1 MVLHQCRLCF
11 VGALSEVWDLQWAK
25 TGRFQL
31 YNHGSAAVN
40 RLVYKKPEPP
50 DIAEGYSLLDI
61 PVDVVAGES
70 HSSSFPLLPLHWIWH
85 VSVMVLPQAWSCTCL
100 SRAPLLQ
107 SCRAC

>member
-1 MVLHQCRLCF
+1 MW
-11 VGALSEVWDLQWAK
+11 GLQWAK

-61 PVDVVAGES
+61 PVDVVAGDS
-70 HSSSFPLLPLHWIWH
+70 QASPFPLLHQHWTWH
-85 VSVMVLPQAWSCTCL
+85 VIVLVLAQVWSCIWL
-100 SRAPLLQ
+100 STAPLLQ
-107 SCRAC
+107 RCGAC

>member
-1 MVLHQCRLCF
+1 MW
-11 VGALSEVWDLQWAK
+11 GLQWAK

-61 PVDVVAGES
+61 PVDVVAG
-70 HSSSFPLLPLHWIWH
+70 
-85 VSVMVLPQAWSCTCL
+85 
-100 SRAPLLQ
+100 
-107 SCRAC
+107 